1 MQQTD
6 MAAQRTCEGHG
17 IPERV
22 TQLRVAR
29 FVQRAG
35 ETGKTHRNIPHKPR
49 SSLKKKR
56 ITGIRKS
63 TATARFIDSDRGSRA

>member
-1 MQQTD
+1 
-6 MAAQRTCEGHG
+6 MAIQRTCEGHG

-35 ETGKTHRNIPHKPR
+35 ETGKTHRNIPPQTPQFSEKETNHGDP
-49 SSLKKKR
+49 
-56 ITGIRKS
+56 
-63 TATARFIDSDRGSRA
+63 